1 MLGTPRCVLVQ
12 SYYDESIIH
21 QTLRSFSIVIKAKIR
36 GITNMHHEAW
46 EENVHFIFQLCRNK
60 MTLRVTMRF
69 ITRIYIMI
77 IMSATIKA
85 WIYVRN
91 KSFESKWYLNIELY
105 KYLFWI
111 VRSISNFY
119 PKHDFI
125 TIASFLFKWKSSKS
139 IQKVIHI
146 QYLYLCARANPTRS
160 IFICLFIAFL
170 DSKRIFKTLC
180 RRENEY

>member
-1 MLGTPRCVLVQ
+1 MLGTPRCALVQ

-36 GITNMHHEAW
+36 GITNTHHEAW

-60 MTLRVTMRF
+60 MTLRVTMTF
-69 ITRIYIMI
+69 ITRIYVMI

-91 KSFESKWYLNIELY
+91 KSLERKWYLNIVVSRG
-105 KYLFWI
+105 I
-111 VRSISNFY
+111 NSFY
-119 PKHDFI
+119 PKHDVI
-125 TIASFLFKWKSSKS
+125 TIASFLFKWKFSRS

>member
-1 MLGTPRCVLVQ
+1 MFITAIVLVMLENILWYLEVARNPRCVLVQ

-36 GITNMHHEAW
+36 GITNTHHEAW

-60 MTLRVTMRF
+60 MTLRVTMTF
-69 ITRIYIMI
+69 ITRIYVMI

-105 KYLFWI
+105 TYVLG
-111 VRSISNFY
+111 
-119 PKHDFI
+119 
-125 TIASFLFKWKSSKS
+125 KS
-139 IQKVIHI
+139 
-146 QYLYLCARANPTRS
+146 CTR
-160 IFICLFIAFL
+160 I
-170 DSKRIFKTLC
+170 
-180 RRENEY
+180 

>member
-1 MLGTPRCVLVQ
+1 MFITAIVLVMLENILWYLEVARNPRCVLVQ

-36 GITNMHHEAW
+36 GITNTHHEAW

-60 MTLRVTMRF
+60 MTLRVTMTF
-69 ITRIYIMI
+69 ITRIYVMI

-105 KYLFWI
+105 TYVLGKSCT
-111 VRSISNFY
+111 RISRH
-119 PKHDFI
+119 K
-125 TIASFLFKWKSSKS
+125 
-139 IQKVIHI
+139 
-146 QYLYLCARANPTRS
+146 
-160 IFICLFIAFL
+160 
-170 DSKRIFKTLC
+170 
-180 RRENEY
+180 